1 MGKMNEIDSYVES
14 ETKRR
19 LKKELRFNNISLI
32 IILVLTIINMMCY
45 AKRISLDK
53 QYIEQLQETIF
64 YQKAEIESLMDVGF

>member
-1 MGKMNEIDSYVES
+1 MGKMNEIDSYIEF
-14 ETKRR
+14 ETKRK

>member
-1 MGKMNEIDSYVES
+1 MGKMNEIDSYIES

-19 LKKELRFNNISLI
+19 LKKELRFNNIGLI
-32 IILVLTIINMMCY
+32 IILVLTIINMMCH

-64 YQKAEIESLMDVGF
+64 YQKAEIESLTDVGF